1 MAKYI
6 MALDAGTTSN
16 RCILFNEKGEMC
28 SVAQKEFTQYFPKP
42 GWVEHDAEEIWS
54 TQLEVAKEAMANV
67 GATAADIGAIGITNQ
82 RETTIVWDKNTGEP
96 IHHAIVWQCR
106 RTSEYCDSLK
116 AKGLVDTFRQKTGL
130 VIDAY
135 FSATKIRWVLDNV
148 PGAREKAD
156 RGELLFGTVWKPTA
170 AEPSF
175 GIAYII
181 LSSIVGTAASVLL
194 GVPIG
199 LLTAVFL
206 TEVSGKT
213 LAKAVQPAVELLAA
227 IPSVIYGLLGMMLLN
242 PLLYKLEKALF
253 AGSSTHRYTGGADL
267 LAAVIVLA
275 IMILPTVISVSAS
288 AIRAVPGSLRAASL
302 ALGASKMQT
311 IRRVTVP
318 AAKSGILTGVV
329 LGIGRALGEA
339 MAINMVAGG
348 AVNLPLPFNSVRFLT
363 TGIISGMSYA
373 PVGSLYQQAL
383 FSIGLVLFLFI
394 MLINVFLNVFIKK
407 RKED

>member
-1 MAKYI
+1 MA
-6 MALDAGTTSN
+6 N
-16 RCILFNEKGEMC
+16 PKG
-28 SVAQKEFTQYFPKP
+28 KP
-42 GWVEHDAEEIWS
+42 GRGAFTAERLARALLLICAV
-54 TQLEVAKEAMANV
+54 VAIFAV
-67 GATAADIGAIGITNQ
+67 CAITL
-82 RETTIVWDKNTGEP
+82 
-96 IHHAIVWQCR
+96 
-106 RTSEYCDSLK
+106 YLF
-116 AKGLVDTFRQKTGL
+116 AKGLPALHRVG
-130 VIDAY
+130 V
-135 FSATKIRWVLDNV
+135 
-148 PGAREKAD
+148 
-156 RGELLFGTVWKPTA
+156 GELLFGTVWKPTA

-363 TGIISGMSYA
+363 TQLVSEMGYA
-373 PVGSLYQQAL
+373 EGTHRQVL
-383 FSIGLVLFLFI
+383 FTVGLVLYLFI
-394 MLINVFLNVFIKK
+394 MIVNLVLQRLRREGGKDNG
-407 RKED
+407 

>member
-1 MAKYI
+1 MA
-6 MALDAGTTSN
+6 N
-16 RCILFNEKGEMC
+16 PKG
-28 SVAQKEFTQYFPKP
+28 KP
-42 GWVEHDAEEIWS
+42 GRSAFTAERLARALLLICA
-54 TQLEVAKEAMANV
+54 VA
-67 GATAADIGAIGITNQ
+67 AIFAVCAITL
-82 RETTIVWDKNTGEP
+82 
-96 IHHAIVWQCR
+96 
-106 RTSEYCDSLK
+106 YLF
-116 AKGLVDTFRQKTGL
+116 AKGLPALHRVG
-130 VIDAY
+130 V
-135 FSATKIRWVLDNV
+135 
-148 PGAREKAD
+148 
-156 RGELLFGTVWKPTA
+156 GELLFGTVWKPTA

-363 TGIISGMSYA
+363 TQLVSEMGYA
-373 PVGSLYQQAL
+373 EGAHRQVL
-383 FSIGLVLFLFI
+383 FTVGLVLYLFI
-394 MLINVFLNVFIKK
+394 MIVNLVLQRLRREGGKDN
-407 RKED
+407 E

>member
-1 MAKYI
+1 MAN
-6 MALDAGTTSN
+6 S
-16 RCILFNEKGEMC
+16 KG
-28 SVAQKEFTQYFPKP
+28 KP
-42 GWVEHDAEEIWS
+42 GRSAFTAERLARALLLICAV
-54 TQLEVAKEAMANV
+54 VAIFAV
-67 GATAADIGAIGITNQ
+67 CAITL
-82 RETTIVWDKNTGEP
+82 
-96 IHHAIVWQCR
+96 
-106 RTSEYCDSLK
+106 YLF
-116 AKGLVDTFRQKTGL
+116 AKGLPALHKVG
-130 VIDAY
+130 V
-135 FSATKIRWVLDNV
+135 
-148 PGAREKAD
+148 
-156 RGELLFGTVWKPTA
+156 GELLFGTVWKPTA

-363 TGIISGMSYA
+363 TQLVSEMGYA
-373 PVGSLYQQAL
+373 EGAHRQVL
-383 FSIGLVLFLFI
+383 FTVGLVLYLFI
-394 MLINVFLNVFIKK
+394 MIVNLVLQRLRREGGKDNG
-407 RKED
+407 

>member
-1 MAKYI
+1 MA
-6 MALDAGTTSN
+6 N
-16 RCILFNEKGEMC
+16 PKG
-28 SVAQKEFTQYFPKP
+28 KP
-42 GWVEHDAEEIWS
+42 GRSAFTAERLARALLLICAV
-54 TQLEVAKEAMANV
+54 VAIFAV
-67 GATAADIGAIGITNQ
+67 CAITL
-82 RETTIVWDKNTGEP
+82 
-96 IHHAIVWQCR
+96 
-106 RTSEYCDSLK
+106 YLF
-116 AKGLVDTFRQKTGL
+116 AKGLPALHKVG
-130 VIDAY
+130 V
-135 FSATKIRWVLDNV
+135 
-148 PGAREKAD
+148 
-156 RGELLFGTVWKPTA
+156 GELLFGTVWKPTA

-242 PLLYKLEKALF
+242 PLLYKLEKAVF
-253 AGSSTHRYTGGADL
+253 AGSSTHQYTGGADL

-302 ALGASKMQT
+302 ALGASKIQT

-363 TGIISGMSYA
+363 TQLVSEMGYA
-373 PVGSLYQQAL
+373 EGTHRQVL
-383 FSIGLVLFLFI
+383 FTVGLVLYLFI
-394 MLINVFLNVFIKK
+394 MIVNLVLQRLRREGGKDNG
-407 RKED
+407 